1 MPRPYRLQS
10 VVSIDLLPAPS
21 PAQGELVM
29 ERLACGH
36 EGVCHGP
43 TWSGTAA
50 LGRRRVAYYT
60 HHIGTRRRCTRC
72 ASVGQEERHA

>member
-1 MPRPYRLQS
+1 MSARYRLQP

-21 PAQGELVM
+21 PAQGELIV

-36 EGVCHGP
+36 AGMCHGP

-50 LGRRRVAYYT
+50 PLRRRVAQYAHY
-60 HHIGTRRRCTRC
+60 IGTRRRCTQC
-72 ASVGQEERHA
+72 QALGG

>member
-1 MPRPYRLQS
+1 MRPPYRLQP
-10 VVSIDLLPAPS
+10 VVRIDLLPAPS
-21 PAQGELVM
+21 PEQGELIM

-50 LGRRRVAYYT
+50 PVRRRVAQYT
-60 HHIGTRRRCTRC
+60 HYIGTRRRCTRC
-72 ASVGQEERHA
+72 ASVGQEKRHA